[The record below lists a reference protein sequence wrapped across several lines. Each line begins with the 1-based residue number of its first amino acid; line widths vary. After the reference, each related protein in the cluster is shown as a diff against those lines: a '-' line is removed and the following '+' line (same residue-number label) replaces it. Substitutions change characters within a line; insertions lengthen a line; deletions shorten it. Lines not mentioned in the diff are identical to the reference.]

1 MPYQSKADRER
12 AQWMTLREAL
22 THIGKAERCTLK
34 AALRQ
39 LGEAIADREI
49 DARWPHALHLSGDWD
64 EDLGPPRDI
73 RFWKSARFILA
84 GGGRILDDPACRTH
98 HVRLQ
103 LIREGKL
110 HYRRVLIRRDDVE
123 RIWPA
128 REARAREQVDI
139 RRKQGRPTA
148 RDTVWKTMGQ
158 MRDESYN
165 LTTPQ
170 LRLAELV
177 AERNSRKLGD
187 KGWSERTII
196 EHVSDWLKKN
206 GFGPSNC

>member
-128 REARAREQVDI
+128 REE
-139 RRKQGRPTA
+139 GRPPEIQSG
-148 RDTVWKTMGQ
+148 RPWDKCVMNHIILPLRNCVWL
-158 MRDESYN
+158 SW
-165 LTTPQ
+165 
-170 LRLAELV
+170 LRNEIAE
-177 AERNSRKLGD
+177 NSVTKVGVNAQSLSMSATG
-187 KGWSERTII
+187 
-196 EHVSDWLKKN
+196 
-206 GFGPSNC
+206 